1 MTKISANVKILN
13 NFAFQKPVSSNF
25 MNIEGNYEISKKEKN
40 AFLSNFSDFDEN
52 FQFDP
57 KFLF

>member
-1 MTKISANVKILN
+1 MTKISANVKISN
-13 NFAFQKPVSSNF
+13 NFTFQKLVSLNF
-25 MNIEGNYEISKKEKN
+25 MTIGGNYEISKKEKN
-40 AFLSNFSDFDEN
+40 AFLSNFSDFDEK